1 MKVSLFFLSLFL
13 VVLNVQPSFSQNTIS
28 GKVTDGQTPIQG
40 VSVLVDGTNNG
51 TSTDARGEYTINAS
65 PKDILVFSYVGM
77 QSMEIVVEDVTEV
90 LNIVLY
96 PKVEELEEVTI
107 SGRKRKSQQEFARNY
122 FSDPTIINTN
132 VGYLSPDLVAWHL
145 RVVDGREL
153 NPNDYDIL
161 EAIANKISGTVIRSK
176 RGVKHLFPSSFG
188 SMGPGAVGVN
198 FEVDGNMWYN
208 YNPPLHLDIDKV
220 IRVALIYPDDAIRLF
235 GANFGGPG
243 VVVINTSNIM
253 QGSTEDGNRPY
264 DQVRLR
270 NNLYTGDALDEI
282 AVLRNGPTYL
292 KELYAS
298 TDSDSAHEVYKKY
311 VPTFGSS
318 YAFVLDTYRCL
329 LDKFGDEKL
338 ANEVLGNHTKLF
350 TENLLAMKAL
360 AYTYQEN
367 GELKKANELYKKLF
381 VKRPNYV
388 QSYLDLAASYRE
400 IGADKKAAAI
410 FTRLD
415 YLQNQDYFTMSDTMT
430 VAKLVEREFNNL
442 LALKGER
449 ILSKKEQKNLE
460 DLDTD
465 FKGTRLV
472 FEWNDGEAEF
482 ELQFVNPEGRYY
494 KTEHSLFADGDV
506 IREQK
511 LLGYNTEEFLI
522 DGSMPGTWQ
531 VNLKYLGNKR
541 LTPSYLKAVVYYNY
555 GTAAQRKETKVFK
568 MGFKDVNR
576 ELLTLKVPSSLIT
589 N

>member
-1 MKVSLFFLSLFL
+1 M
-13 VVLNVQPSFSQNTIS
+13 VQNATREP
-28 GKVTDGQTPIQG
+28 
-40 VSVLVDGTNNG
+40 GTN
-51 TSTDARGEYTINAS
+51 
-65 PKDILVFSYVGM
+65 
-77 QSMEIVVEDVTEV
+77 Q
-90 LNIVLY
+90 
-96 PKVEELEEVTI
+96 
-107 SGRKRKSQQEFARNY
+107 
-122 FSDPTIINTN
+122 
-132 VGYLSPDLVAWHL
+132 
-145 RVVDGREL
+145 
-153 NPNDYDIL
+153 
-161 EAIANKISGTVIRSK
+161 
-176 RGVKHLFPSSFG
+176 
-188 SMGPGAVGVN
+188 
-198 FEVDGNMWYN
+198 
-208 YNPPLHLDIDKV
+208 
-220 IRVALIYPDDAIRLF
+220 
-235 GANFGGPG
+235 
-243 VVVINTSNIM
+243 
-253 QGSTEDGNRPY
+253 PY
-264 DQVRLR
+264 DRARLR
-270 NNLYTGDALDEI
+270 NNLYAGDALDENTL
-282 AVLRNGPTYL
+282 LRNGPTYL

-298 TDSDSAHEVYKKY
+298 TDSGSAHDVYKKY
-311 VPTFGSS
+311 VPIFGSS
-318 YAFVLDTYRCL
+318 YAFVLDAYRCL
-329 LDKFGDEKL
+329 LDKFSDEKL
-338 ANEVLGNHTKLF
+338 AGDILKNHESF
-350 TENLLAMKAL
+350 FEDNPLAIKAL
-360 AYTYQEN
+360 AYTHQEN

-410 FTRLD
+410 FTRLG
-415 YLQNQDYFTMSDTMT
+415 YLQNQDYFTMNDTMK

-442 LALKGER
+442 LALKGDR
-449 ILSKKEQKNLE
+449 ILSKKEQRNFKFS
-460 DLDTD
+460 DTD

-511 LLGYNTEEFLI
+511 LLGYTTEEFLI